1 MRGIHANIGYC
12 VRICINSCR
21 CLLIRGIRINES
33 DCYGCYQP
41 GQKHWL
47 IILNKLPHILLL
59 FGLSVTGSACVADKH
74 ANPINENQTLKGTAW
89 SVEDIAGKGVVDMSH
104 TTIEFTDDDR
114 IVGDTGCNRYFGS
127 VELAEASIKVGIL
140 AGTRMACVPALMDQ
154 ERSFYQAINEATTW
168 EIAETG
174 LLHLRNA
181 DGVDQL
187 RASRTT
193 DP

>member
-1 MRGIHANIGYC
+1 
-12 VRICINSCR
+12 
-21 CLLIRGIRINES
+21 
-33 DCYGCYQP
+33 
-41 GQKHWL
+41 
-47 IILNKLPHILLL
+47 
-59 FGLSVTGSACVADKH
+59 
-74 ANPINENQTLKGTAW
+74 
-89 SVEDIAGKGVVDMSH
+89 MSH

-127 VELAEASIKVGIL
+127 VELAQGSIKVGIL

-154 ERSFYQAINEATTW
+154 ERSFYQAINEATSW

-187 RASRTT
+187 RASRTQ